1 MEKCYAIMLQ
11 KGGVG
16 KSTTAVAL
24 ASGLA
29 QRGKK
34 TLLVDLDQQGDSTF
48 LSNLAPELI
57 NYYVRDVIIKICD
70 PKDAIQK
77 TEAGYD
83 IMPTTEGGLA
93 ELTLEPKLKVPVQ
106 KIISLIKDDYDY
118 VVIDCPPNI
127 YNITVDALIAA
138 DEIICVGNPSALA
151 TRGLQ
156 KTLNTINDI
165 KTMRNKKLKMAGL
178 LITMYDGT
186 RTELNAAAEADYL
199 FLSEKYGFKIFG
211 NKIPQS
217 VTIEKTGFRHDTLYE
232 HIKENKSK
240 ANAAIVAYDQWV
252 TELTGIKREDGGKNN
267 GGTKTKIREQPRQ
280 RQRDWKQPR
289 RRGNPQNRQ
298 RAARKKN

>member
-16 KSTTAVAL
+16 KTTTAIAL

-34 TLLVDLDQQGDSTF
+34 TLLIDLDQQGDSTF
-48 LSNLAPELI
+48 LSSPAPELI
-57 NYYVRDVIIKICD
+57 NYYVRDVINKNCT
-70 PKDAIQK
+70 PKEAIQT

-93 ELTLEPKLKVPVQ
+93 ELTLEPKLKVPVH
-106 KIISLIKDDYDY
+106 KIVSLVKDDYDY

-138 DEIICVGNPSALA
+138 DEVICTGNPSALA

-156 KTLNTINDI
+156 KTLNSINDI
-165 KTMRNKKLKMAGL
+165 KTMKNKKLKVAGL
-178 LITMYDGT
+178 LITMYDNS
-186 RTELNAAAEADYL
+186 RKELNPAAEADFQ
-199 FLSEKYGFKIFG
+199 FLAEKYGFKIFS
-211 NKIPQS
+211 NRIPQS
-217 VTIEKTGFRHDTLYE
+217 ATIEKTGFRRDTLYD
-232 HIKENKSK
+232 HINENKSN

-252 TELTGIKREDGGKNN
+252 TELTGIKREDGGKKN
-267 GGTKTKIREQPRQ
+267 GGTKTKIGEQPRQ
-280 RQRDWKQPR
+280 RGRKQPR
-289 RRGNPQNRQ
+289 RRGNPQGGQ
-298 RAARKKN
+298 RATRTRN